1 MKALLPMILMPYF
14 KRVSTRPRSTA
25 VATTRTTHCVIKQAN
40 HVNIVV
46 ATTTTTTTLLTYF
59 FGRTRRRT
67 SSACRTYIHTYI
79 HACLTCTCTV
89 HTTRNVHDVYTRVVR
104 TVHSDCIASCVH
116 APPHTVRTAP
126 HRTAAG
132 CVGVRVRAC
141 VCVLYVY
148 DVRPVRVYVCSETLD
163 VRLFGRL
170 FGRSLALDG

>member
-104 TVHSDCIASCVH
+104 TVHSDYFASCVH

-126 HRTAAG
+126 HRTAPQP
-132 CVGVRVRAC
+132 GVWVCACARAC
-141 VCVLYVY
+141 VCCMCTTCVQYACTYAAKRWTFVCLGVCLG
-148 DVRPVRVYVCSETLD
+148 VR
-163 VRLFGRL
+163 
-170 FGRSLALDG
+170 

>member
-46 ATTTTTTTLLTYF
+46 ATTTLLWPHTTSYIQRL
-59 FGRTRRRT
+59 
-67 SSACRTYIHTYI
+67 SYIHTCI
-79 HACLTCTCTV
+79 HACMTCTCTV

-104 TVHSDCIASCVH
+104 TVHSDYFASCVH

-126 HRTAAG
+126 HRTAPQP
-132 CVGVRVRAC
+132 GVWVCACARAC
-141 VCVLYVY
+141 VCCMCTTCVQYACTYAAKRWTFVCLGVCLG
-148 DVRPVRVYVCSETLD
+148 VR
-163 VRLFGRL
+163 
-170 FGRSLALDG
+170 